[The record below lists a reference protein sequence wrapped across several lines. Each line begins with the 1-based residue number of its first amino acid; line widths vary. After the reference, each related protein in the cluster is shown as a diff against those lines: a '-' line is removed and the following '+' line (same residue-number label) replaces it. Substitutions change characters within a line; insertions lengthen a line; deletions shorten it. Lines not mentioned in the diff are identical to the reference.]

1 MAITHSTGCQSIRN
15 VANEV
20 TNTRN
25 SAANPPA
32 LAMAAMKPVT
42 GLGAPW

>member
-1 MAITHSTGCQSIRN
+1 MTQIAGCQSVRRIPKD
-15 VANEV
+15 E
-20 TNTRN
+20 TNTRK

-42 GLGAPW
+42 GLGEPW

>member
-1 MAITHSTGCQSIRN
+1 MAITHTAGCQSARS
-15 VANEV
+15 VPKVEMK
-20 TNTRN
+20 TRR
-25 SAANPPA
+25 SAAKPPA